1 MKRKGRRDRLQIKID
16 VLKVCRNGQILTWIY
31 YKANLNYRLTKNI
44 ITELIEKGL
53 LKKEGRTYHTTEKGE
68 KAIALYEQLQ
78 QILN

>member
-1 MKRKGRRDRLQIKID
+1 MERKVRRDRLQIKID
-16 VLKVCRNGQILTWIY
+16 VLKVCRNGQLVTWIY
-31 YKANLNYRLTKNI
+31 YKANLNYELANEI

-53 LKKEGRTYHTTEKGE
+53 LKKEDRTYYTTEKGK